1 MKIQVGDVAPDF
13 STPDQNGKL
22 VSLSD
27 FRGKAVVLY
36 FYPRDDTPGCTREAK
51 GFRDSFQAFTEAGAV
66 VIGVSAD
73 SQESHLSFA
82 ACHRLPFPLL
92 SDADWSLRKS
102 FGVPRTLGILDGRVT
117 YVLDG
122 DGVLRDVF
130 VSQFFPDHHVT
141 RSLKA
146 VRRLADR
153 G

>member
-13 STPDQNGKL
+13 SLPDQNGKL
-22 VSLSD
+22 VSLAD

-51 GFRDSFQAFTEAGAV
+51 GFRDSYQSFTKAGAV
-66 VIGVSAD
+66 VIGVSTD

-92 SDADWSLRKS
+92 SDADGSLRKS

-130 VSQFFPDHHVT
+130 ASQFFPNHHVT

-146 VRRLADR
+146 VCRLADR